1 MKLSLKTS
9 WAITK
14 ESFSEFINLNVL
26 SKSAALAY
34 YTVFALAPML
44 IVIITIVQFFYGAE
58 AIEGNLYPQIAGLVG
73 PETGVQIQEMI
84 KNAAVSSSSTLSTV
98 LSVVILV
105 ITATGVFVEIQDSI
119 NYIWHLKAK
128 PKKNGFM
135 KLIMN
140 RLLSFSMVVGLGFIL
155 LVSLVVN
162 AAVEALMDRLERM
175 FPDVTVYVS
184 YALNLLITF
193 SVITLLFAII
203 FKVLP
208 DAKIRWKNV
217 FIGAT
222 VTAILFMLGKFGITL
237 YIGTSDIGS
246 TYGAAGSIIII
257 LIWVYYSAMI
267 LYFGAILTR
276 VYSQCSGYKIYPN
289 DYAVYTREVEMES
302 KGSLQSQPDTKK
314 VKADVKQMEKDSD
327 NSKRI
332 GF

>member
-1 MKLSLKTS
+1 MKLSFKTT

-14 ESFSEFINLNVL
+14 ESFSEFMAVNVL

-44 IVIITIVQFFYGAE
+44 VVIITIVQFFYGAE
-58 AIEGNLYPQIAGLVG
+58 AITGNLYPQIASLVG
-73 PETGVQIQEMI
+73 PQAGSQIQEMI
-84 KNAAVSSSSTLSTV
+84 KNAAISNSSTISTIF
-98 LSVVILV
+98 SVIIL
-105 ITATGVFVEIQDSI
+105 ILTATGVFSEIQDSI
-119 NYIWHLKAK
+119 NNIWHLKAK
-128 PKKNGFM
+128 PKKNGLM
-135 KLIMN
+135 RMVMN

-162 AAVEALMDRLERM
+162 AAVEALMDRLQSM
-175 FPDVTVYVS
+175 FPNVTVYIS
-184 YALNLLITF
+184 YAVNLVVTF
-193 SVITLLFAII
+193 AVTTLLFAVI

-217 FIGAT
+217 FIGAV

-237 YIGTSDIGS
+237 YLGASDIGS

-257 LIWVYYSAMI
+257 LVWVYYSSMI

-276 VYSQCSGYKIYPN
+276 VYAQCSGHKIYPN
-289 DYAVYTREVEMES
+289 DYAVYTRELEVES
-302 KGSLQSQPDTKK
+302 KGSLQSQPNTKK
-314 VKADVKQMEKDSD
+314 VKADVKEAGEEDQT
-327 NSKRI
+327 KRV